1 VLRRDPEGRQ
11 PELRGP
17 AEQLGREVLAL
28 VPLGRDR
35 PQLARREVV
44 RELLQLPLL
53 VGELERDAA
62 AGGELRQ

>member
-1 VLRRDPEGRQ
+1 VLGRDREGRQ
-11 PELRGP
+11 PEPRGL

-35 PQLARREVV
+35 PQLARREVA

-53 VGELERDAA
+53 VGQLERDAA
-62 AGGELRQ
+62 AGRELRQ